1 MARATHSTTAE
12 FQEGALR
19 ANAQRETGGSHEAS
33 SMDQLS
39 AIGQHHFCCSLLVK
53 CESQAS
59 IDSLEETTQG
69 GDYREVGWEPFL
81 ETSYP

>member
-1 MARATHSTTAE
+1 
-12 FQEGALR
+12 
-19 ANAQRETGGSHEAS
+19 
-33 SMDQLS
+33 MDQLS
-39 AIGQHHFCCSLLVK
+39 AIGQHYFCCSLLVK